1 LFVNN
6 NDKIDFAAL
15 ERRISSEIARLS
27 RSTDSSP
34 GRVSKN
40 ETASLP
46 NVGIQVTAATGEIEM
61 TAEPAI
67 RRSLWR
73 TLSHFLWGILHPTTV
88 LRRIISGYYAAEY
101 ARARVTQ
108 LGQVTDLIQARV
120 SATEQLVSATEQL
133 EQVIQARVS
142 AIEKSSAELRMQIT
156 PFIDQLAM
164 IRREVMFQQRQLTR
178 LAAPA
183 TGQPLA
189 AAAAAVSAQ
198 RLDSLYAAF
207 EDVFRG
213 SREDIIQRLS
223 PYAERLA
230 VAGAGQPD
238 KPIVDIGCGRG
249 EWLELLR
256 NKGLAAYGIDIN
268 TIMVERSVA
277 LGLDARRADLIAHLR
292 DLEDASRSAV
302 TAFHVV
308 EHLPFETLIDFFDEA
323 LRVLIPGGILILE
336 TPNPETMRVGAT
348 TFYNDPTHRNPL
360 MPAPLQFIVEHRGF
374 TDAEI
379 LKLHPFTQGLLQ
391 EPTEDAQLLNHVLFG
406 PQDYAIIARRP

>member
-1 LFVNN
+1 
-6 NDKIDFAAL
+6 
-15 ERRISSEIARLS
+15 
-27 RSTDSSP
+27 
-34 GRVSKN
+34 
-40 ETASLP
+40 
-46 NVGIQVTAATGEIEM
+46 
-61 TAEPAI
+61 
-67 RRSLWR
+67 
-73 TLSHFLWGILHPTTV
+73 
-88 LRRIISGYYAAEY
+88 
-101 ARARVTQ
+101 
-108 LGQVTDLIQARV
+108 
-120 SATEQLVSATEQL
+120 
-133 EQVIQARVS
+133 
-142 AIEKSSAELRMQIT
+142 
-156 PFIDQLAM
+156 
-164 IRREVMFQQRQLTR
+164 
-178 LAAPA
+178 
-183 TGQPLA
+183 
-189 AAAAAVSAQ
+189 VSAQ

-230 VAGAGQPD
+230 VTGAGQPD

-268 TIMVERSVA
+268 TVMVERSVA
-277 LGLDARRADLIAHLR
+277 LGLDARHADLISHLR
-292 DLEDASRSAV
+292 GLEDASRSAV

-323 LRVLIPGGILILE
+323 LRILIPGGILILE

-391 EPTEDAQLLNHVLFG
+391 EPTEDAQLLNRVLFG

>member
-120 SATEQLVSATEQL
+120 SATEQL
-133 EQVIQARVS
+133 VS